1 MAEFFAMGGYGF
13 YVWWSYGVAAV
24 AVIAEIL
31 AVRAHK
37 RSTLEEARLLQPE
50 GFTVAATGGAR

>member
-1 MAEFFAMGGYGF
+1 MSEFFAMGGYGF

-31 AVRAHK
+31 AVRA
-37 RSTLEEARLLQPE
+37 RNRRTVEEARLLQPE
-50 GFTVAATGGAR
+50 GFTATATGGAR